1 MKDFR
6 MHDSKPLNAPFFTLN
21 AEKTRYLVVGFL
33 LAFFFGISFMSIQG
47 KSLTTDEYSHYEY
60 GMLILTGD
68 ATHLTDPLMTK
79 MPMSAWNALPGK
91 IAVFLPDSLLK
102 NNLERYISARLMTT
116 LFSMLVGVLVFWWS
130 RELYGFIPALVSLT
144 LYVFDPNIIAHSQLT
159 TTDIYAAGTVTFAAY
174 WLWRF
179 SNTRNWRNGLWLAF
193 ALGLAQLAKY
203 TSISLYPLSAIAL
216 LVNDLFGTRDNE
228 IQPVKNTPRMAAR
241 YLKYTIVAFVVGVL
255 TINIGYLFQG
265 TFQPLSSYAFR
276 SELLRSIQSKV
287 DFIVPTPYPYLEG
300 LDYVFHA
307 ERTSADYG
315 NIYLLGKIS
324 VIEGFKGYY
333 FVATALKTPIATQVV
348 LWVAFF
354 VYIWNRENRKY
365 FFNNEWYPV
374 WLVVF
379 YGIYFNFFYNAQIG
393 IRYYLVEFPLLYV
406 IAGSLFRNWKD
417 FTAMQKR
424 SITALGLYLCISVL
438 SYYPNYLAYFNEFV
452 WDRKMAYKY
461 LADSNLDWGQ
471 DEYVFEAYI
480 KSHPEVKKI
489 PDHPHPINKTWTF
502 YLRVNELVG
511 VSTAP
516 PDAYAWLME
525 NFEPTGMISP
535 SYLLWEITPK
545 QMQDLC
551 DRTDYCD
558 GVLPNGKKP

>member
-1 MKDFR
+1 
-6 MHDSKPLNAPFFTLN
+6 MHNSQSSKLPTPPFWVGKN
-21 AEKTRYLVVGFL
+21 QYLFVGIL
-33 LAFFFGISFMSIQG
+33 LIFFFAISFMSIQG

-60 GMLILTGD
+60 GMLILNGD

-91 IAVFLPDSLLK
+91 VAAFLPESSLED
-102 NNLERYISARLMTT
+102 NLERYITARLMTT
-116 LFSMLVGVLVFWWS
+116 LFSMLVGFLVFWWS
-130 RELYGFIPALVSLT
+130 RELYGLIPALASLAM
-144 LYVFDPNIIAHSQLT
+144 YVFDPNFIAHSQLT
-159 TTDIYAAGTVTFAAY
+159 TTDVYLAGTVAFVVY
-174 WLWRF
+174 RLWKF
-179 SNTRNWRNGLWLAF
+179 SGTRNWKNGLWLAF

-203 TSISLYPLSAIAL
+203 TSISLYPLSIIAL
-216 LVNDLFGTRDNE
+216 LVNDVFGKRENDKQSVGNMYS
-228 IQPVKNTPRMAAR
+228 IADR
-241 YLKYTIVAFVVGVL
+241 YLKYLIVAIVVGVFV
-255 TINIGYLFQG
+255 INIGYLFQK
-265 TFQPLSSYAFR
+265 TFRPLSSYAFR
-276 SELLRSIQSKV
+276 SDLLRSIQSKM

-315 NIYLLGKIS
+315 NIYLLGEIS

-333 FVATALKTPIATQVV
+333 IIAAGLKTPIATQVL
-348 LWVAFF
+348 LWAAFF
-354 VYIWNRENRKY
+354 SYIRDKEKKKT
-365 FFNNEWYPV
+365 FFMNEWYPV
-374 WLVVF
+374 WLIMF

-406 IAGSLFRNWKD
+406 VAGSFFKD
-417 FTAMQKR
+417 WFKFSLTQKML
-424 SITALGLYLCISVL
+424 TVALGLYLLVSVL
-438 SYYPNYLAYFNEFV
+438 SYFPNYLAYFNEIV
-452 WDRKMAYKY
+452 WDRKMSYKY

-471 DEYVFEAYI
+471 DLYVFEEYI
-480 KSHPEVKKI
+480 KTHPEVKKI
-489 PDHPHPINKTWTF
+489 PDHPHPINKVRTF

-525 NFEPTGMISP
+525 NFEPTGMIAP
-535 SYLLWEITPK
+535 SYLLWEITPE
-545 QMQDLC
+545 QMRILC

>member
-6 MHDSKPLNAPFFTLN
+6 MHNSKPSNAPFFTLN
-21 AEKTRYLVVGFL
+21 EEKTRHLAVGFL
-33 LAFFFGISFMSIQG
+33 LVFFFGISFMSIQG

-60 GMLILTGD
+60 GMLILNGD
-68 ATHLTDPLMTK
+68 AAHSTDPLMTK
-79 MPMSAWNALPGK
+79 MPISAWNALPGK
-91 IAVFLPDSLLK
+91 IAVLLPNGPLK
-102 NNLERYISARLMTT
+102 NNLERYITARLMTT
-116 LFSMLVGVLVFWWS
+116 LFSMLVGFLVFRWS
-130 RELYGFIPALVSLT
+130 RELYGFIPALASLV

-159 TTDIYAAGTVTFAAY
+159 TTDMYAAGTVAFAAY
-174 WLWRF
+174 RLWKF
-179 SNTRNWRNGLWLAF
+179 SNTRNWQNGLWLAF

-216 LVNDLFGTRDNE
+216 LVNDLFGG
-228 IQPVKNTPRMAAR
+228 NTSGMAGR
-241 YLKYTIVAFVVGVL
+241 YLKYAMVAFVVGIL
-255 TINIGYLFQG
+255 AINIGYLFQS

-276 SELLRSIQSKV
+276 SELLRSLQSKV

-315 NIYLLGKIS
+315 NIYLMGKIS
-324 VIEGFKGYY
+324 IVEGFKGYY
-333 FVATALKTPIATQVV
+333 FIATALKTPIATQIV

-354 VYIWNRENRKY
+354 VYIWTGKNRKH
-365 FFNNEWYPV
+365 FLNSEWYPV

-406 IAGSLFRNWKD
+406 LAGSLFRNWD
-417 FTAMQKR
+417 GFNAMQKR
-424 SITALGLYLCISVL
+424 SIMALGLYLCISVL
-438 SYYPNYLAYFNEFV
+438 SYYPNYLAYFNEIV

-471 DEYVFEAYI
+471 DRHAFEEYLKA
-480 KSHPEVKKI
+480 HPEVKKI
-489 PDHPHPINKTWTF
+489 PDHPHPINRTWTF
-502 YLRVNELVG
+502 YLRVNELTG

-525 NFEPTGMISP
+525 NFEPTGMIAP
-535 SYLLWEITPK
+535 SYLLWEITPE